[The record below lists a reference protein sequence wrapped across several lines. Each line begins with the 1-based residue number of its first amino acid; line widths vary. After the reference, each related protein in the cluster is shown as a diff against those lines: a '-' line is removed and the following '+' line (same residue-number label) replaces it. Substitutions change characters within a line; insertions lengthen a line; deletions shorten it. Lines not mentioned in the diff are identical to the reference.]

1 MKFVSGHLEECKR
14 LFIIEVL
21 IDDDDDTPPPLADGD
36 PMISIHA
43 LTGIQPH
50 TSRTMQVSVG
60 MAVLTTLLDSGST
73 HNFINVVV
81 AEGTSIVFQG
91 GAGLQ
96 VAVAVVL

>member
-21 IDDDDDTPPPLADGD
+21 IDDDTPPPLADGD